1 MSKIAGILLILFGAA
16 TAFLGI
22 KEVHQPSNL
31 LTPYGAWSSIVLGS
45 LMVLAGVAHF
55 RAPHKSFL
63 VSVPILLAFQLHV
76 YCIALFYD
84 VKNLPMFLGAHVLA
98 SLLIL
103 VFSYLG
109 YRSSAMRG
117 ATP

>member
-1 MSKIAGILLILFGAA
+1 MSKVAGILLILFGAA
-16 TAFLGI
+16 TAFLGV
-22 KEVHQPSNL
+22 KELATPSNL

-45 LMVLAGVAHF
+45 LMILAGFGHF

-84 VKNLPMFLGAHVLA
+84 VKNLPLFLGAFVFA
-98 SLLIL
+98 SVLIL
-103 VFSYLG
+103 IVSYLG
-109 YRSSAMRG
+109 YHRSAVRA